1 MLVLGLLIFGYV
13 TLLYGILKLVV
24 CCLDL
29 YLSIEE
35 RAALFLKYPLLKRVL
50 TFDVSTAG
58 KTLSLVY
65 VVFAV
70 LTILRAVERLW
81 TGTIHEDVKNVFQSR
96 LFIYLLYGIMGVFLV
111 VMYYLVLYT
120 NVDIEKDIKYKKR
133 YELLGICGGLLFI
146 TSVPIFFML
155 HMVFDHGIWYALKK
169 YYVVTVLTV
178 LIIILCLMM
187 FLYYTHSIIVR
198 EVSDYSRFSTFQEVL
213 TLLVIPTIVF

>member
-1 MLVLGLLIFGYV
+1 MLAFSLLIFGYV

-24 CCLDL
+24 CFLDL
-29 YLSIEE
+29 YLSMEA
-35 RAALFLKYPLLKRVL
+35 RAALFLKYPLLKKVM

-65 VVFAV
+65 IVFAV

-96 LFIYLLYGIMGVFLV
+96 LFIYLLYGLMGIFLV
-111 VMYYLVLYT
+111 VMYYMVLYT
-120 NVDIEKDIKYKKR
+120 NADIKKDMKYKKR

-146 TSVPIFFML
+146 TSVPVFFML
-155 HMVFDHGIWYALKK
+155 HMVFDHGLWYALRK
-169 YYVVTVLTV
+169 YYLVTSLA
-178 LIIILCLMM
+178 LLSFSLCLLL
-187 FLYYTHSIIVR
+187 FGYYTYSIIVR
-198 EVSDYSRFSTFQEVL
+198 EVSEHTRFNAFQEIL